1 MLIIAKYICGNT
13 FEVNSVFNGC
23 YINFLETSRAY
34 ELEQGE
40 FILIHLQSWEVVDK
54 KLISNREQAR
64 LL

>member
-23 YINFLETSRAY
+23 YINFLETSKAY

-40 FILIHLQSWEVVDK
+40 FILIHLQSWEVVGQNI
-54 KLISNREQAR
+54 ISRREQVSF
-64 LL
+64 L